1 MPPLVYDFFDQHVHD
16 SHASFRLLGP
26 TSREETS
33 ETIKQVQAKQARGE
47 KLNPFE
53 QRVIAQHQAR
63 PGSFPVMD
71 DSDTK
76 YLHQMT
82 GTVSSGAVRLIT
94 STRRESGSFLRRRR
108 VFDKC

>member
-53 QRVIAQHQAR
+53 QRVIAQHQAK
-63 PGSFPVMD
+63 PGSFPVMG

-82 GTVSSGAVRLIT
+82 GTTSSGAVWLIT
-94 STRRESGSFLRRRR
+94 RTRRESGSFLRRRR